1 MYLIFK
7 IYEGWWDAM
16 NIKRFCWVI
25 PTWNLETAHMYEKEW
40 VKFHKSG
47 NFKKTMPAQILPTFQ
62 IQFGFFCSNKAIA
75 ACIVLNHY
83 QFNGTHRVTH
93 CLVIIWNIPSPRS
106 FWTNSFLTYMYVKK
120 EKPFVYRQ
128 FSQIMACKQHSHNE
142 ISRNTPSKSYMLS
155 WTECVWDNQNK
166 ALWDT
171 RQHALSWQ
179 WHDLE
184 NGFSTSIVSLTS
196 FCLKSTFYWFLIIVQ
211 LTWRFR
217 AGICQ

>member
-106 FWTNSFLTYMYVKK
+106 FWTNTFLTYMYVKK
-120 EKPFVYRQ
+120 EKPFVYRP
-128 FSQIMACKQHSHNE
+128 FSQIMACKQHSHNA
-142 ISRNTPSKSYMLS
+142 IVHLNFQKYSVKILYAIMDWVCLGQPK
-155 WTECVWDNQNK
+155 Q
-166 ALWDT
+166 
-171 RQHALSWQ
+171 
-179 WHDLE
+179 
-184 NGFSTSIVSLTS
+184 SIVGYS
-196 FCLKSTFYWFLIIVQ
+196 STCPFMAM
-211 LTWRFR
+211 TWPRKW
-217 AGICQ
+217 ILYKYC